1 MNTLIKTVTAACVA
15 LVLAS
20 FLGASAQTGYQFK
33 TVEWW
38 KAGKGF
44 IGGEQS
50 ASSAYSAWAVCTPP
64 RASSLLKRCPVLA
77 ERDMLQFS

>member
-50 ASSAYSAWAVCTPP
+50 ASSAYSAWAVCPP
-64 RASSLLKRCPVLA
+64 APA
-77 ERDMLQFS
+77 AF